1 MFQAVIRHRDRRVE
15 VLYVSS
21 MDDLME
27 RIRTI
32 DILEMDVKEVP
43 MTRMRQG
50 RNVRSDVR

>member
-32 DILEMDVKEVP
+32 DIVEMDVKEVP

-50 RNVRSDVR
+50 RNVRSEE